1 MNSSLPE
8 FRCVWQIHTAGTAT
22 TSVRSINL
30 RKGLFYSEITQKEAK
45 AGVFGF
51 MFLWQ
56 HRAKTLPLSTKQ
68 LWNLILGVCLLVV
81 FFGAH
86 LFVNKKMQWKQR
98 GIRFKPA
105 WNMPSVS
112 QPNPTDS
119 PRGACSSQCGI
130 VRRIW
135 KLWQAL
141 PVKPHLMPVDTLL
154 WLGLH
159 LITEQRSTSQQFIF
173 YKLE

>member
-1 MNSSLPE
+1 MCMANSYCQQCNHLCEKHKFP
-8 FRCVWQIHTAGTAT
+8 
-22 TSVRSINL
+22 
-30 RKGLFYSEITQKEAK
+30 KGLILFWNHSERGQGWCFWLYVPLTTWSQTLTPLHQTTLKSYSR
-45 AGVFGF
+45 FF
-51 MFLWQ
+51 F
-56 HRAKTLPLSTKQ
+56 
-68 LWNLILGVCLLVV
+68 

-119 PRGACSSQCGI
+119 PRGACSSQCSI

-159 LITEQRSTSQQFIF
+159 LITEQRSTSQQFVF